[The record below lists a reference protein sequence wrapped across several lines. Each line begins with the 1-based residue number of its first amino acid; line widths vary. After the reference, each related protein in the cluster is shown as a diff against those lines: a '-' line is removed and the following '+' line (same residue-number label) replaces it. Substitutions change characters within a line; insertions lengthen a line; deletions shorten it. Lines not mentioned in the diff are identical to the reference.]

1 MFSRVSLEHICLASV
16 ISCTVHCCYYLKWF
30 GVRVCVRVLTVIRA
44 ALVCVDSVRNAA
56 SVVSGSVLLSLDVC
70 GRAPETSSPSSVTL
84 SLHCASVNT
93 GSQVSSIPA
102 GYPGSRGNG
111 SSQSIGNR
119 AKSHFASGWK
129 LTVVQRE
136 RCGVLLRCDFA
147 AQPSDSPAQV
157 TGPKSSAASWG
168 LRSCSGLVG
177 RVSPCRARSLI
188 VL

>member
-44 ALVCVDSVRNAA
+44 AVVCVDSVRNAA

-102 GYPGSRGNG
+102 GYPGSRGNS

-129 LTVVQRE
+129 LTAVQLVCVNVVE
-136 RCGVLLRCDFA
+136 
-147 AQPSDSPAQV
+147 
-157 TGPKSSAASWG
+157 
-168 LRSCSGLVG
+168 SC
-177 RVSPCRARSLI
+177 
-188 VL
+188 

>member
-1 MFSRVSLEHICLASV
+1 M
-16 ISCTVHCCYYLKWF
+16 
-30 GVRVCVRVLTVIRA
+30 CVRVLTVIRA
-44 ALVCVDSVRNAA
+44 AVVCVDSVRNAA

-84 SLHCASVNT
+84 SFHCASVNT

-129 LTVVQRE
+129 LTVVQLVCVNVVE
-136 RCGVLLRCDFA
+136 SCWGVTSLCSHRIHLHRWQNRRALQLPGGC
-147 AQPSDSPAQV
+147 SPAQASLAACLHA
-157 TGPKSSAASWG
+157 GPEAWLSFNAAGSW
-168 LRSCSGLVG
+168 CWV
-177 RVSPCRARSLI
+177 ADAF
-188 VL
+188 